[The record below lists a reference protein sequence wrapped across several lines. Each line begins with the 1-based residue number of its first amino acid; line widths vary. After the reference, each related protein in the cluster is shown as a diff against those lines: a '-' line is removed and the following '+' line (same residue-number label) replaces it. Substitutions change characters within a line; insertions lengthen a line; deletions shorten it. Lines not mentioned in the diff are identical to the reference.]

1 MVAIR
6 VLYLYDYVLSQFL
19 PDCTEYLGPE
29 QPSVDNSAWEHFDNS
44 ASVFVLEHS
53 DMTAWEFSWEL
64 GYNSVE
70 ASDYI

>member
-1 MVAIR
+1 MVALR
-6 VLYLYDYVLSQFL
+6 VLYLHDYVFLQLL

-29 QPSVDNSAWEHFDNS
+29 QASVDNSAWEHFDNS
-44 ASVFVLEHS
+44 ASVFVWEHS